1 MTAPTENAEHRWKLS
16 LIQTK
21 MALPRPPQGRV
32 GRAALLARL
41 SDGIERTL
49 TVVIAPAGFGKT
61 TLLNEWCEVLRAR
74 RHVVGWLTLDH
85 EDDDLQQFGAYV
97 LACLGQGGDSVA
109 ARAEALLHDD
119 PLTPVATVVSVL
131 LNDIARCGRQV
142 FLVLDDFDRLS
153 SRPIRALVSRLLRYA
168 PPNFHI
174 ALGVRGDPGLNLGEL
189 QAHDR
194 LLRIDAD
201 DLRFTSDDARAY
213 FSQTGSVALDAP
225 SVELLNDATE
235 GWVTGLQLAALAV
248 RHADDAAKVAQEIA
262 SNRFGIDAYFENTV
276 LAKLTPPMR
285 QFALRTSILDR
296 LGPEVC
302 DAIMGAGARSWD
314 KLDWLEQRNMFLRA
328 VDEDRRWY
336 RYHALMAGALRRR
349 AERQLAAELPA
360 LHRRASRWFADQQ
373 LWPEAVR
380 HALAAGD
387 GQQAAEWVEN
397 CAMALVDTSDVR
409 TVIGWI
415 ARLPPAIVKERLRL
429 RLAQAWALSL
439 SLMSSEASEA
449 VRKLAAEVTSQLE
462 AESSSELDGPSE
474 PQQTLLAEVRAVD
487 ALTAGLVDDGP
498 RSLELGRRAA
508 ASTASAPAW
517 VHRFAQTAQ
526 LFGLIYD
533 GQFDEIRRIRA
544 SAEDAARE
552 AGAPLYAN
560 VYRTSMFALGAL
572 VEGRLSEAI
581 EIFES
586 ALAKAEDAVGGHSA
600 AAALPAGYLT
610 TLYYECNDLER
621 ARQMISG
628 RTAIAMQACP
638 VGSLLRY
645 CRGAA
650 RLFAHEGDVSS
661 ALVILEEARDVATT
675 RRWLRVRS
683 GCDAEAVR
691 LHLQRGEIGHAR
703 QLASALEALM
713 PARHP
718 SPAGSFLETWTSRC
732 TVQARLAMATGRPG
746 EAVTVLKDLMTRL
759 AGRMA
764 YQEASVALLLALA
777 HEQSGRRSAAFT
789 ALQGALDFAQRTGMV
804 NGFIDEGEPM
814 QALLGAWLQHSP
826 QATDAVVDHGRQ
838 LQTLLAGRPVGS
850 AGATRLPGAAGL
862 AGVAGVAGVGGLA
875 RAVGPGGAGSGAG
888 DAAVPSRLGASSLL
902 SAREFEILSHISR
915 GLSNKE
921 IGRALRVAPETI
933 KWHMKNI
940 FEKLN
945 VGSRI
950 EAVQSGLGLVQATPG
965 DSDGGDGS
973 GQVTTTRRRRGR

>member
-1 MTAPTENAEHRWKLS
+1 MNAPVENAEHRWQLS

-74 RHVVGWLTLDH
+74 KHVVGWLTLDE

-97 LACLGQGGDSVA
+97 LACLGQGGDRVA

-119 PLTPVATVVSVL
+119 PLTPVATVASVL
-131 LNDIARCGRQV
+131 LNDIAACGRQV

-168 PPNFHI
+168 PPNFHV
-174 ALGVRGDPGLNLGEL
+174 ALGMRGDPGLNLGEL

-194 LLRIDAD
+194 LLRLGAD
-201 DLRFTSDDARAY
+201 DLRFSTEDARAY

-225 SVELLNDATE
+225 SVELLNHATE

-248 RHADDAAKVAQEIA
+248 RDADDAAKVAQEIA
-262 SNRFGIDAYFENTV
+262 SNRFGIDAYFESTV
-276 LAKLTPPMR
+276 LAKLSPPMR

-336 RYHALMAGALRRR
+336 RYHALMSCALRRR
-349 AERQLAAELPA
+349 AERQLATELPS
-360 LHRRASRWFADQQ
+360 LHRRASRWFAEQQ

-397 CAMALVDTSDVR
+397 CAMALVDNSDVR
-409 TVIGWI
+409 TVLGWI
-415 ARLPPAIVKERLRL
+415 ARLPPAIVAERLRL

-449 VRKLAAEVTSQLE
+449 VRKLAAEVTTRVGTGM
-462 AESSSELDGPSE
+462 ASE
-474 PQQTLLAEVRAVD
+474 PQQTLVAEVRAVD

-498 RSLELGRRAA
+498 RSLELGRAA
-508 ASTASAPAW
+508 AVSTASAPAW

-544 SAEDAARE
+544 SAEDAARD

-560 VYRTSMFALGAL
+560 VYRTSMFGLSAL
-572 VEGRLSEAI
+572 VEGRLAEAI

-586 ALAKAEDAVGGHSA
+586 ALAKAEDSVGGHSA

-610 TLYYECNDLER
+610 TLYYECNNLER
-621 ARQMISG
+621 ARQMVSG

-645 CRGAA
+645 SRGAA
-650 RLFAHEGDVSS
+650 RLFAREGDLSS
-661 ALVILEEARDVATT
+661 ALVILEEARDVAAT
-675 RRWLRVRS
+675 RNWLRVRS

-691 LHLQRGEIGHAR
+691 LHLLRGEVGHAR
-703 QLASALEALM
+703 QLADVLEALM
-713 PARHP
+713 PAQHP
-718 SPAGSFLETWTSRC
+718 TPAGSFLETWTSRC
-732 TVQARLAMATGRPG
+732 TVQARLAIATGRPG
-746 EAVTVLKDLMTRL
+746 EAVTLLEGLTSRL
-759 AGRMA
+759 TGRMA

-777 HEQSGRRSAAFT
+777 HERAGRRAEAFV
-789 ALQGALDFAQRTGMV
+789 ALHRALDFAQRTGMV
-804 NGFIDEGEPM
+804 NGFIDEDEPM
-814 QALLGAWLQHSP
+814 RALLGEWLERSP
-826 QATDAVVDHGRQ
+826 QATDAVVDYARQ
-838 LQTLLAGRPVGS
+838 LQALFADRP
-850 AGATRLPGAAGL
+850 AGAADAGGTAAAAGTAGPAGAAGDT
-862 AGVAGVAGVGGLA
+862 A
-875 RAVGPGGAGSGAG
+875 P
-888 DAAVPSRLGASSLL
+888 PSRAGASSLL
-902 SAREFEILSHISR
+902 SAREFEILSHISQ

-965 DSDGGDGS
+965 DGDGGDGS
-973 GQVTTTRRRRGR
+973 GQVATRRRRGR